1 MKAVGN
7 PIGLLLQF
15 KNKQVVYVNQD
26 GILLKT
32 FDVVFNDATKIE
44 FDGKGQWKEVDMNT
58 QAVPEFFIPASI
70 QNYVKA
76 NYPGTIITCIDVE
89 RGLKEIKLSNGLELK
104 FNSWDQ
110 LIEID
115 D

>member
-1 MKAVGN
+1 M
-7 PIGLLLQF
+7 
-15 KNKQVVYVNQD
+15 
-26 GILLKT
+26 KT

-58 QAVPEFFIPASI
+58 QTVPEFFIPASI

-89 RGLKEIKLSNGLELK
+89 KGLKEIKLSNGLELK
-104 FNSWDQ
+104 FNSRDQ

>member
-1 MKAVGN
+1 VKAVGN

-44 FDGKGQWKEVDMNT
+44 FDGKGQWKEVT
-58 QAVPEFFIPASI
+58 IP
-70 QNYVKA
+70 
-76 NYPGTIITCIDVE
+76 
-89 RGLKEIKLSNGLELK
+89 
-104 FNSWDQ
+104 
-110 LIEID
+110 
-115 D
+115 

>member
-7 PIGLLLQF
+7 PIALLLQF

-58 QAVPEFFIPASI
+58 QAVPEFFISASI

-89 RGLKEIKLSNGLELK
+89 RELKEIKLSNGLELK
-104 FNSWDQ
+104 FNSRDQ